1 MIFRKKELTKVRIG
15 QLIDTDGTWAYQ
27 VPMNLDYRVT
37 DEYGDLVPSVLLTKK
52 VRVIA
57 DMIMENVLKLEG
69 TVTDFRK
76 GTKERT
82 RSENYL
88 DGLKKNVA
96 NLPYTS
102 NGLITDTLMAK
113 CKRIM
118 VEIEKEKESKTKPK
132 TRKTRKP
139 KVDTLNVLLTQQK
152 TQFLN
157 ILRMLGRLT

>member
-1 MIFRKKELTKVRIG
+1 
-15 QLIDTDGTWAYQ
+15 
-27 VPMNLDYRVT
+27 MNLEEYKEIIKNGER
-37 DEYGDLVPSVLLTKK
+37 EEWYGDLVPSVLLTKK

-113 CKRIM
+113 YKRIM

-139 KVDTLNVLLTQQK
+139 KTDTTTKPKKDTSKGEVKNEETTPVVKVRRGKNNNLIFGK
-152 TQFLN
+152 K
-157 ILRMLGRLT
+157 